1 MGAISAFI
9 IIMSPYLEAFRGNEN
24 LVLYSQKLLK
34 KKLQFAI
41 QGIVFQKL
49 RNIKV
54 YINML
59 KKPFLWIMAMI
70 QLSDLWSWFKL

>member
-1 MGAISAFI
+1 
-9 IIMSPYLEAFRGNEN
+9 MSPYLEAFRGNEN

-41 QGIVFQKL
+41 QGIVLQKL

>member
-1 MGAISAFI
+1 
-9 IIMSPYLEAFRGNEN
+9 MSPYLEAFRGNEN

-34 KKLQFAI
+34 KNLQFEI
-41 QGIVFQKL
+41 QGIVLQKL
-49 RNIKV
+49 WNIKV

>member
-1 MGAISAFI
+1 
-9 IIMSPYLEAFRGNEN
+9 MSPYLEASRENEN

-34 KKLQFAI
+34 KKLQFEI
-41 QGIVFQKL
+41 QGIVLQKL
-49 RNIKV
+49 WNIKV

>member
-1 MGAISAFI
+1 MPFQPLLSLCHV
-9 IIMSPYLEAFRGNEN
+9 SVKLPHLEASRENEN

-34 KKLQFAI
+34 KKLQFEI
-41 QGIVFQKL
+41 QGIVLQKL

-59 KKPFLWIMAMI
+59 KKPFL
-70 QLSDLWSWFKL
+70 

>member
-1 MGAISAFI
+1 
-9 IIMSPYLEAFRGNEN
+9 MSPYLEAFRGNEN

-41 QGIVFQKL
+41 QGIVVQKL

>member
-1 MGAISAFI
+1 MGAMSAFI
-9 IIMSPYLEAFRGNEN
+9 IFMSPYLEAFRGNEN

-41 QGIVFQKL
+41 QGIVLQKL

>member
-1 MGAISAFI
+1 
-9 IIMSPYLEAFRGNEN
+9 MSPYLEAFRGNEN

-34 KKLQFAI
+34 KKLQFEI
-41 QGIVFQKL
+41 QGIVLQKL

-59 KKPFLWIMAMI
+59 KKPFL
-70 QLSDLWSWFKL
+70 

>member
-1 MGAISAFI
+1 
-9 IIMSPYLEAFRGNEN
+9 MSPYLEAFRGNEN

-41 QGIVFQKL
+41 QGIVIQKL

>member
-1 MGAISAFI
+1 
-9 IIMSPYLEAFRGNEN
+9 MSPYLEAFRGNEN

-41 QGIVFQKL
+41 QGIVLQKL

-70 QLSDLWSWFKL
+70 QFSDLWSWFKL